1 MVVIFV
7 YSKYIFLSFP
17 ILGEEV
23 STTISVESIQNHEEV
38 EGHIEGIGDLDEA
51 PKIEV
56 ISQST
61 EEVIEVITQYCQ
73 MATIL
78 NFLKRQQLLVM

>member
-1 MVVIFV
+1 MVIFV
-7 YSKYIFLSFP
+7 YSKYIFASFP

-23 STTISVESIQNHEEV
+23 STTISVESIQNQEEV

-61 EEVIEVITQYCQ
+61 EEVIEVLTQYCQ

>member
-1 MVVIFV
+1 M
-7 YSKYIFLSFP
+7 
-17 ILGEEV
+17 LGEEV

-38 EGHIEGIGDLDEA
+38 EEHIEEIGDLAEA

-61 EEVIEVITQYCQ
+61 EEVIEVLTQYCQ

>member
-1 MVVIFV
+1 M
-7 YSKYIFLSFP
+7 
-17 ILGEEV
+17 LGEEV

-38 EGHIEGIGDLDEA
+38 EGHIEEIGDLDEA

-61 EEVIEVITQYCQ
+61 EEVIEVLTQYCQ

>member
-7 YSKYIFLSFP
+7 YSKYIFSSFP

-56 ISQST
+56 IS
-61 EEVIEVITQYCQ
+61 
-73 MATIL
+73 
-78 NFLKRQQLLVM
+78 

>member
-1 MVVIFV
+1 MFTVNIYF
-7 YSKYIFLSFP
+7 SSFP
-17 ILGEEV
+17 MLGEEV

-38 EGHIEGIGDLDEA
+38 EGHIEEIGDLAEA

-61 EEVIEVITQYCQ
+61 EEVIEVLTQCCQ

>member
-1 MVVIFV
+1 MVIFV
-7 YSKYIFLSFP
+7 YSKYIFSSFP

-38 EGHIEGIGDLDEA
+38 EGHIEEKGDLAEA